1 MKTAPNPKKT
11 FISNINFYEKF
22 FLAFFSAILILES
35 YFQMIEKKKNFV
47 FTYRLSNIVDR
58 VTSNQIFIII
68 IIIIRHI

>member
-35 YFQMIEKKKNFV
+35 YFQMIEKKKISYLPTGF
-47 FTYRLSNIVDR
+47 
-58 VTSNQIFIII
+58 QIL
-68 IIIIRHI
+68 